1 MKYIM
6 TFIIAML
13 PLIELRGAI
22 PYAQLQGVPLPIAYI
37 IAIVA
42 NMLPVPL
49 IYFFARRVLV
59 WGKDKA
65 YIGKFFTY
73 CVEKGEK
80 AGRKL
85 EAGAGRG
92 GIFMA
97 LFLFVALPL
106 PGTGAWTGTLAAA
119 CLDLDPRTGIGAVML
134 GVLGAGVIMSVVGSG
149 LVAIFT

>member
-1 MKYIM
+1 MKYII
-6 TFIIAML
+6 TFMIAML

-22 PYAQLQGVPLPIAYI
+22 PYAQLQGVSLPIAYI

-85 EAGAGRG
+85 EVGAGRG

-134 GVLGAGVIMSVVGSG
+134 GVLGAGVIMSAVGSG

>member
-1 MKYIM
+1 M
-6 TFIIAML
+6 IAML

-22 PYAQLQGVPLPIAYI
+22 AYAQLRGVPLPIAYI